1 MYMGT
6 SKYTRIRPRKLC
18 CSCCVLRVSPVMFA
32 LRPLTKAWS
41 AYLLNGVSR
50 SSNMTLASA
59 LSPHQARSTFNVWM
73 WQCLLAVSCWS
84 ICSPGLDSML
94 CSTRTLNRLSA
105 SCLQTFQA
113 VQSFVTAPSKNHA
126 CECGVDFPAFDT
138 GDNLPC
144 G

>member
-1 MYMGT
+1 MGT

-18 CSCCVLRVSPVMFA
+18 CSCCVLRVSPVMLA
-32 LRPLTKAWS
+32 LR
-41 AYLLNGVSR
+41 YLLNGVSR
-50 SSNMTLASA
+50 SYDVGLGVESSPSPTL
-59 LSPHQARSTFNVWM
+59 STLNAWM

-84 ICSPGLDSML
+84 LCSPGLDSML
-94 CSTRTLNRLSA
+94 CSTRTLNHLSA